1 MSAVDINGEMV
12 PVSECHSIL
21 KMLYSDAK
29 EIAGVFHGMNRSA
42 KFRINWPDETLFA
55 ESEWKS
61 FVSAARTMYAE
72 RLGDPKTPQTDARK
86 MHIALVLQAKL
97 AKGQETDN
105 RLQLA
110 PNTLQFDGDKHE
122 NRKIAENYGL
132 KPNFRAQLRQ
142 GAMKLARMH

>member
-1 MSAVDINGEMV
+1 VKTVDINGEHI
-12 PVSECHSIL
+12 PVSECTAIL
-21 KMLYSDAK
+21 KMLYNDAK

-61 FVSAARTMYAE
+61 FVSAARAMYAD
-72 RLGDPKTPQTDARK
+72 RLGDPKTPPADARK
-86 MHIALVLQAKL
+86 MHIALVLQARL

-110 PNTLQFDGDKHE
+110 PNTLQFEGDKHE
-122 NRKIAENYGL
+122 NKKVAETYGL

-142 GAMKLARMH
+142 GAAKLARMH